1 VVCPLLEIRLRTPE
15 HHFSDCRQTAF
26 MFLIGYVKSQVV
38 QVVRFKTLTMTCTSL
53 EIFIIS
59 ELTVFRVNFR
69 LDSRPEVEAV
79 SENRRALIGK

>member
-1 VVCPLLEIRLRTPE
+1 
-15 HHFSDCRQTAF
+15 